1 MRSSCRRVFCAAF
14 IGLFSAMFWAQT
26 AHAQGAPAAVSCAA
40 KSLGSFEVETVLD
53 GRSFRLRDGREVLLA
68 GIEVPSSSGKTWLAQ
83 RLTGKTVVLRQVTSE
98 TDRYE
103 RLLAQ
108 AFVTADS
115 VERWIQQELLA
126 TGQAQV
132 SARPGDSACAKA
144 LLSAEAPARR
154 NRLGLWANSDYSVK
168 ASSDLEGL
176 LTRKSRF
183 TVAEGK
189 VLSVRESGGTIYINF
204 GREWSRNLTV
214 TILRRNLR
222 AFEASGMDPKKLEG
236 ARVRVRGLVEER
248 NGPRIEAVRPGQI
261 EIAAQE

>member
-1 MRSSCRRVFCAAF
+1 
-14 IGLFSAMFWAQT
+14 MFWAQA

-40 KSLGSFEVETVLD
+40 KFLGSFEVETVLD

-68 GIEVPSSSGKTWLAQ
+68 GIEVPSGLGKIWLSQLLA
-83 RLTGKTVVLRQVTSE
+83 GKSVTLRQAISE

-108 AFVTADS
+108 AFVATAG
-115 VERWIQQELLA
+115 VERWVQQELLTA
-126 TGQAQV
+126 GQAQV

-154 NRLGLWANSDYSVK
+154 DRLGLWADSNYSVR
-168 ASSDLEGL
+168 ASSDLDGL
-176 LTRKSRF
+176 LLRKNRF

-222 AFEASGMDPKKLEG
+222 AFEASGTDPKKLEG